1 MKTIFVTGITGL
13 LGTNL
18 AHELIAKD
26 FIVYAIV
33 RNPKRYIGKTHKN
46 LHLITMGLWGDYDPY
61 LQLSDIVI
69 HIAAETSINK
79 LNATDYN
86 TINYEAT
93 KRLFNH
99 ANTNKVQQFIYI
111 STANTIGY
119 GNRNRL
125 GIETQQIKKPFTQ
138 LFYAQSKSKA
148 EGFLQQNSDKMIV
161 TILNPTFL
169 IGAYDSKPS
178 SGKIIKMAINKRFV
192 FYPPGGK
199 NFVPVKDVV
208 QAIIKT
214 LEIQKSGERYLIA
227 NENLSYQEFF
237 KKIKQLT
244 NGKQILLPIPIF
256 ILLFIGHIGD
266 FLRLL
271 KIKTSLS
278 LTNMKILGVKNYYS
292 NEKSIQ
298 QLSIKYTPLDTAI
311 KEAINYFKMKKNK

>member
-33 RNPKRYIGKTHKN
+33 RNPKRYVGKTHKN

-79 LNATDYN
+79 LNVTDYN

-99 ANTNKVQQFIYI
+99 ANTNEVQQFIYI